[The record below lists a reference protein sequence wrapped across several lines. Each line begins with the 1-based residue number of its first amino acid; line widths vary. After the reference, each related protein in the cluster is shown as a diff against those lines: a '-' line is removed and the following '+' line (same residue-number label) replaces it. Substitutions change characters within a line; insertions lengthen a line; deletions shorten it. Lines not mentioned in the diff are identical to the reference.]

1 MEFDAPDGDERRA
14 GHSPPCGRAQACQ
27 SAEWF
32 TRASR
37 PSSPFRPQD
46 ASTHRR
52 QGNEKRPRPFPFSG
66 SWLSSALVLN
76 VSLIVFSA
84 LSFLGYGVSCVF
96 STHMKREFER
106 YRLGPQRVLIGS
118 LQLLAS
124 ISLLAGLSRP
134 WIGRSAATGLALMM
148 LTGVIVRFKI
158 KHSLVQMTPALFY
171 MLLNA
176 YLSVAAF

>member
-1 MEFDAPDGDERRA
+1 M
-14 GHSPPCGRAQACQ
+14 Q
-27 SAEWF
+27 
-32 TRASR
+32 
-37 PSSPFRPQD
+37 
-46 ASTHRR
+46 
-52 QGNEKRPRPFPFSG
+52 
-66 SWLSSALVLN
+66 
-76 VSLIVFSA
+76 
-84 LSFLGYGVSCVF
+84 
-96 STHMKREFER
+96 REFER

-124 ISLLAGLSRP
+124 ISLLAGLSQP

-158 KHSLVQMTPALFY
+158 KDSLVQMTPALFY